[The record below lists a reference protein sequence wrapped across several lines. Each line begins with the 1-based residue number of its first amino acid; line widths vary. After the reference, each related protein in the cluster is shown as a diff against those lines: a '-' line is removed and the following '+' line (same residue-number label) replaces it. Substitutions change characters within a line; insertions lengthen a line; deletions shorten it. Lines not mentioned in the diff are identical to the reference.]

1 MISHNSLGKSGVLGF
16 DGVDGVD
23 GVDGS
28 IGVMGVLLNWL
39 IRNCLYMDS
48 GCINND
54 IMVVGL

>member
-1 MISHNSLGKSGVLGF
+1 MISHNSLGKFGGVVF
-16 DGVDGVD
+16 DGVD

>member
-1 MISHNSLGKSGVLGF
+1 MISHNSLGKFGCVVF
-16 DGVDGVD
+16 DGVD
-23 GVDGS
+23 
-28 IGVMGVLLNWL
+28 GVMGVLLNWL